1 MQYFEISVFGITGV
15 DYVNI
20 SVPSITVSIPE
31 LQIRGDIE
39 DNSKTIFSYFS
50 PKTYVVTLH

>member
-31 LQIRGDIE
+31 LQIRGGIE
-39 DNSKTIFSYFS
+39 DNSKTIFLISHR
-50 PKTYVVTLH
+50 KHML